1 MNKERF
7 TVATRMSSEAL
18 SEHCSVSGSSTDRL
32 SWDLCSSHLDQFHH
46 QEELGGRLHL
56 LNQHDDVWMLHSAQD
71 RHFVLNQMF
80 LGKRV

>member
-7 TVATRMSSEAL
+7 MAATCISSEGL
-18 SEHCSVSGSSTDRL
+18 SEYCSVSGCSTDRL